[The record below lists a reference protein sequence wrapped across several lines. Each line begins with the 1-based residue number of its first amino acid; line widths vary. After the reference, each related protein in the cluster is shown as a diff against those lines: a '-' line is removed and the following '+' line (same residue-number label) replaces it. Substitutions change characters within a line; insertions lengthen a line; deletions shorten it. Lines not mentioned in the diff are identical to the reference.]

1 MRGEGVEGVRLRE
14 DEWGERG
21 EDGGW
26 EGREAREM
34 VKGG

>member
-1 MRGEGVEGVRLRE
+1 VGVEVVRLRE

-26 EGREAREM
+26 EEGREM